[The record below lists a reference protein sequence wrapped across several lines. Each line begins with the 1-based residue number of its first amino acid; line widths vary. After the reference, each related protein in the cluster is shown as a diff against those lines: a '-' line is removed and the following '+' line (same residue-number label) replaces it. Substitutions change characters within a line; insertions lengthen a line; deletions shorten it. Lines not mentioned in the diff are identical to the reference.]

1 MKRSVFETA
10 LLIALLFKRSG
21 KTRAKISGLTIK
33 KLSNRVQLRYA
44 FVESL
49 KDALDDWGLALIEI
63 ESGYSLIP
71 WTVLNGAPAITAKKN
86 LADVLKALKEGST
99 DFNKIQQEL
108 DVDDKWSDQD
118 DDE

>member
-33 KLSNRVQLRYA
+33 RLSNRIQLRSA

-71 WTVLNGAPAITAKKN
+71 WTVLNGAPAITAKKH
-86 LADVLKALKEGST
+86 LAEVLKGLKEGSI
-99 DFNKIQQEL
+99 DFNEIQQEL
-108 DVDDKWSDQD
+108 DIEDKWTDQD
-118 DDE
+118 DE